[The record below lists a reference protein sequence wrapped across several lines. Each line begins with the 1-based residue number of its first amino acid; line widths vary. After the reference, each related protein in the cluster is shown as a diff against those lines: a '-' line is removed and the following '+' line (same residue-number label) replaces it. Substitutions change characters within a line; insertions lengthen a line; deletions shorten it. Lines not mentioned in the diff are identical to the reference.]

1 MSSDLLRTVEEHK
14 GMREV
19 AIIGVGSTVMGK
31 FPEMLPYELGAK
43 AARAA
48 IQDSGISPKDLQFAY
63 CANLYGGMVIGQ
75 AALGE
80 IGSTDIELTNIE
92 NACTGGATAIR
103 KAWWDIASGL
113 YDVGIAIGVESIT
126 TSYMAGKLITPARG
140 DITGELGMNMVARFA
155 LTQRRYMDT
164 FNVSLEQIAKVS
176 VKNHH
181 NGCMNPY
188 SQYKKEFTIE
198 EVVNSRPI
206 CEPITLLQCCPST
219 DGAAAAVLVPL
230 DLAAKYTSQP
240 VTIAASVLKS
250 GDYSFHWE
258 DITFSDMTFKCANS
272 AYEMAGLGPE
282 DVDVCELHDAFAVNE
297 LQHYVELG
305 FCKRGEEV
313 GLLEDGATSLGG
325 RIPVNTSGGL
335 LSKGH
340 PVSASGVAQIAELV
354 WQLRGQAGDRQ
365 VANARVGLA
374 HVIGGEVT
382 GLESG
387 AVAVHILKT

>member
-1 MSSDLLRTVEEHK
+1 
-14 GMREV
+14 MREV
-19 AIIGVGSTVMGK
+19 AIIGVGCTVMGK
-31 FPEMLPYELGAK
+31 FPEKLPYELGA
-43 AARAA
+43 AAAQAA
-48 IQDSGISPKDLQFAY
+48 IEDAGISPGDLQFAY

-75 AALGE
+75 AVLGE
-80 IGSTDIELTNIE
+80 VGITDIELTNVE

-113 YDVGIAIGVESIT
+113 YDIGIAIGVESIT
-126 TSYMAGKLITPARG
+126 TSAMAGRLITPARG

-164 FNVSLEQIAKVS
+164 FDVSLEQIAKVS

-181 NGCMNPY
+181 YGCLNPY

-198 EVVNSRPI
+198 EVINSRPI

-230 DLAAKYTSQP
+230 ELAKKYTSKP
-240 VTIAASVLKS
+240 VIIAASVLKS
-250 GDYSFHWE
+250 GDYSFLWE
-258 DITFSDMTFKCANS
+258 DMTFSDMTYKCTNS

-282 DVDVCELHDAFAVNE
+282 DVNVCELHDAFAVNE

-313 GLLEDGATSLGG
+313 RLLEDGETELGG
-325 RIPVNTSGGL
+325 RIPVNASGGL

-340 PVSASGVAQIAELV
+340 PVSASGVAQIAEIV
-354 WQLRGQAGDRQ
+354 WQLRGQAGERQ
-365 VANARVGLA
+365 IPNCKVGLA

-387 AVAVHILKT
+387 AVAVHILKV

>member
-1 MSSDLLRTVEEHK
+1 
-14 GMREV
+14 MREV
-19 AIIGVGSTVMGK
+19 AIIGVGCTVMGK
-31 FPEMLPYELGAK
+31 FPERLPYELGAE

-48 IQDSGISPKDLQFAY
+48 IQDAAISPRDLQFAY

-75 AALGE
+75 AVMGE
-80 IGSTDIELTNIE
+80 VGITDIELTNVE
-92 NACTGGATAIR
+92 NACTGGATALR

-113 YDVGIAIGVESIT
+113 YDIGIAIGVESIT
-126 TSYMAGKLITPARG
+126 TSSMAGKLITPAKG

-155 LTQRRYMDT
+155 LSQRRYMDT
-164 FNVSLEQIAKVS
+164 FDVSLEQIARVS

-181 NGCMNPY
+181 NGCLNPY
-188 SQYKKEFTIE
+188 SQYKKEYTIE
-198 EVVNSRPI
+198 EVINSRTI

-230 DLAAKYTSQP
+230 ELARKYTSQP
-240 VTIAASVLKS
+240 VIIAASVLKS
-250 GDYSFHWE
+250 GDYSFRWE
-258 DITFSDMTFKCANS
+258 DMTFSDMTFKCANS

-282 DVDVCELHDAFAVNE
+282 DVNVCELHDAFAVNE

-313 GLLEDGATSLGG
+313 RLLEDGDTELGG
-325 RIPVNTSGGL
+325 KIPVNASGGL

-354 WQLRGQAGDRQ
+354 WQLRGQAGERQ
-365 VANARVGLA
+365 VAHAKVGLA

>member
-1 MSSDLLRTVEEHK
+1 
-14 GMREV
+14 MREV

-31 FPEMLPYELGAK
+31 FPEMLPYELGAR

-48 IQDSGISPKDLQFAY
+48 IEDAGISPRDLQFAY

-75 AALGE
+75 AVLAEVG
-80 IGSTDIELTNIE
+80 ITDIELTNIE
-92 NACTGGATAIR
+92 NACTGGATGIR

-113 YDVGIAIGVESIT
+113 YDIGIAIGVESIT
-126 TSYMAGKLITPARG
+126 TSAMAGKLITPARG

-155 LTQRRYMDT
+155 LAQRRYMDT
-164 FNVSLEQIAKVS
+164 FDVSLEQIAKVS

-181 NGCMNPY
+181 NGCLNPY
-188 SQYKKEFTIE
+188 SQYKKEVTIE
-198 EVVNSRPI
+198 EIINSRPI

-219 DGAAAAVLVPL
+219 DGAAAAVLVSGE
-230 DLAAKYTSQP
+230 LAKKYTSQP
-240 VTIAASVLKS
+240 VIIAASVLKS
-250 GDYSFHWE
+250 GDYSFRWE
-258 DITFSDMTFKCANS
+258 DMTFSDMTSKCTRE

-282 DVDVCELHDAFAVNE
+282 DINICELHDAFAVNE
-297 LQHYVELG
+297 LLHYPELG

-313 GLLEDGATSLGG
+313 RLLEDGVTELGG
-325 RIPVNTSGGL
+325 KLPVNASGGL

-340 PVSASGVAQIAELV
+340 PVSASGVAQIAEIV
-354 WQLRGQAGDRQ
+354 WQLRGQAGERQ
-365 VANARVGLA
+365 VANAKVGLA

-387 AVAVHILKT
+387 AVSVHILKV

>member
-1 MSSDLLRTVEEHK
+1 
-14 GMREV
+14 MREV

-48 IQDSGISPKDLQFAY
+48 IQDAGIPPKDLQFAY

-75 AALGE
+75 AVLGE
-80 IGSTDIELTNIE
+80 IGITDIELTNIE

-113 YDVGIAIGVESIT
+113 YDIGIAVGVESIT
-126 TSYMAGKLITPARG
+126 TSYMAGKLITPAKG
-140 DITGELGMNMVARFA
+140 DITGVLGMNMVARFA
-155 LTQRRYMDT
+155 LSQRRYMDM
-164 FNVSLEQIAKVS
+164 FDVSLEQIAKVS

-188 SQYKKEFTIE
+188 SQYKKELTIE
-198 EVVNSRPI
+198 EIINSRPI

-258 DITFSDMTFKCANS
+258 DMTFSDMTFKCANS

-305 FCKRGEEV
+305 FCRRGEEV
-313 GLLEDGATSLGG
+313 GLLEDGATALGG
-325 RIPVNTSGGL
+325 KIPVNTSGGL

-387 AVAVHILKT
+387 AVAVHVLKT

>member
-1 MSSDLLRTVEEHK
+1 MSSDLPRRVEGFER
-14 GMREV
+14 MREV
-19 AIIGVGSTVMGK
+19 AIIGVGCTVMGK
-31 FPEMLPYELGAK
+31 FPERLPYELGAE

-48 IQDSGISPKDLQFAY
+48 IQDAGISPRDLQFAY

-75 AALGE
+75 AVLGE
-80 IGSTDIELTNIE
+80 IGITDIELTNVE

-113 YDVGIAIGVESIT
+113 YDIGIAAGVESIT
-126 TSYMAGKLITPARG
+126 TSPMAGKLITPAKG

-155 LTQRRYMDT
+155 LSQRRYMDT
-164 FNVSLEQIAKVS
+164 YDVSLEQIAKVS
-176 VKNHH
+176 VKNHR
-181 NGCMNPY
+181 NGCLNPY
-188 SQYKKEFTIE
+188 SQYKKELTVE
-198 EVVNSRPI
+198 EIIDSRPI

-219 DGAAAAVLVPL
+219 DGAAAAILVPL
-230 DLAAKYTSQP
+230 DLAEKYTRQP

-250 GDYSFHWE
+250 GDYAFRWE
-258 DITFSDMTFKCANS
+258 DMTFSDMTYKCASS

-282 DVDVCELHDAFAVNE
+282 DVDVCELHDAFAMNE

-305 FCKRGEEV
+305 FCKRGEETC
-313 GLLEDGATSLGG
+313 LLEDGVTDLGG

-340 PVSASGVAQIAELV
+340 PVSASGVAQIVELV
-354 WQLRGQAGDRQ
+354 WQLRGQAGERQ
-365 VANARVGLA
+365 VANAKVGLA

-387 AVAVHILKT
+387 AVAVHILKV